1 MRICFYRILL
11 VLLSHQI
18 KTSPQYICNEEGAEL
33 SMVPLNCSVRVFWN
47 TVSVRHYNDVIMS
60 AMSFL
65 ITSLTIVYSSAYSVA
80 DQRKHQSSASL
91 AFMRGIHRWPVNSPH
106 KGPATPKMFPLMTS
120 SWGGCGSVAV
130 YDIRPKHSLNSNLA
144 KSRSSR
150 IYISFQLT
158 KMLWPYS
165 VSRDFIAGK
174 WWIKTYGQAFSPIL
188 LNSVKVLTSR

>member
-18 KTSPQYICNEEGAEL
+18 KTSPQYISIEEGAVL

-65 ITSLTIVYSSAYSVA
+65 ITSLTIVYSSAYSGA
-80 DQRKHQSSASL
+80 DQRKHQSSAPL

-106 KGPATPKMFPLMTS
+106 KGPATPKMFPFDDVIMGRVLICCSIWYPSETQ
-120 SWGGCGSVAV
+120 
-130 YDIRPKHSLNSNLA
+130 PKL
-144 KSRSSR
+144 KSRE
-150 IYISFQLT
+150 ISFVPNIHFIST
-158 KMLWPYS
+158 KQNVMTIQRFARFHCWEMM
-165 VSRDFIAGK
+165 
-174 WWIKTYGQAFSPIL
+174 
-188 LNSVKVLTSR
+188 N